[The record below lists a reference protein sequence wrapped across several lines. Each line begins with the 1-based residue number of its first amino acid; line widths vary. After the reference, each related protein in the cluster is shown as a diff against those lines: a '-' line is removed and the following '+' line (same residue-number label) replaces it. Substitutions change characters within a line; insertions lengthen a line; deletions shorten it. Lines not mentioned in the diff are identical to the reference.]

1 MSQASLPPADEPAS
15 DTADRPRKPAPPL
28 DKRPRR
34 LDSGALFGAGSEV
47 EIIHGAALYRLRR
60 TALGKL
66 ILTK

>member
-1 MSQASLPPADEPAS
+1 MNQASPPVGEPDGDAADL
-15 DTADRPRKPAPPL
+15 PRKPPL
-28 DKRPRR
+28 PLRVPPRR
-34 LDSGALFGAGSEV
+34 LDSGQLFGAGSEV